1 MDRRP
6 RLSEQSHPTV
16 SGKPQAPRPHP
27 SIPIHLQCSDLLLD
41 CCDLLVC
48 RIAIIESGEVG
59 GLKVSVVG
67 DQGAEVQGVKSG
79 SLGSR
84 GDRVGQ
90 SEEETSAPRSRGQ
103 DRSPEGGR
111 G

>member
-59 GLKVSVVG
+59 GLEVAIVG
-67 DQGAEVQGVKSG
+67 DQGAEVQGVKTG
-79 SLGSR
+79 SLGS
-84 GDRVGQ
+84 GEGGSVMQ
-90 SEEETSAPRSRGQ
+90 SE
-103 DRSPEGGR
+103 
-111 G
+111 